1 MNAGRLSAWLS
12 ERLLVGKLA
21 GAALWVVWIASL
33 VFGSSKINAQDERIW
48 FDWTPQLLGADHLA
62 FYSAAKLIQDGRGDV
77 LYDYN
82 ALADY
87 QSDLIGTRFLEAYRN
102 PPFYAL
108 LYLPTARLNY
118 VVSFW
123 IWTAVALALLW
134 LGIRWLS
141 PARPGTV
148 LLWALCF
155 YPIFAAVS
163 FGQNSLLSFAAFCLT
178 FRQLDHNKPFSAGLA
193 AGLLLYKPQLLL
205 GLGLWWLLDFR
216 VYWRALAGLTVT
228 GLVLLGLSFLT
239 MRAETIAFVEHL
251 PQIAAY
257 DAFWFY
263 NLHTPRG
270 FWTLLLGDNKY
281 WGGMLGWVCSLIA
294 LGGFLVF
301 WRRHR
306 GDMPLLF
313 AAAVFVTLWASPHT
327 MVYDWS
333 LVLIPVVVLWER
345 RPQQRDQWLPLFAAG
360 WAVLFISTQLA
371 QWMFKSTGAA
381 LQLSVPVL
389 AILAILAA
397 RVLGRQPPSNG
408 KEAIPTASLQ

>member
-21 GAALWVVWIASL
+21 GAALWVVWIVSL
-33 VFGSSKINAQDERIW
+33 IFGSSKINAQGERIW

-108 LYLPTARLNY
+108 LYLPTARLDY
-118 VVSFW
+118 VISFW

-134 LGIRWLS
+134 CGIRWLGPTR
-141 PARPGTV
+141 PATV
-148 LLWALCF
+148 FVWALCF
-155 YPIFAAVS
+155 YPVFAAVS

-178 FRQLDHNKPFSAGLA
+178 FRQLDRNEPFSAGLA

-205 GLGLWWLLDFR
+205 GLGLWWLLDLR
-216 VYWRALAGLTVT
+216 AYWRALAGLTVT
-228 GLVLLGLSFLT
+228 GLVLLGLSLLT
-239 MRAETIAFVEHL
+239 VRAETIAFVEHL

-281 WGGMLGWVCSLIA
+281 WGRMLGWVCSLIA
-294 LGGFLVF
+294 LGAFLVF

-327 MVYDWS
+327 MIYDWS
-333 LVLIPVVVLWER
+333 LVLIPALLLWER
-345 RPQQRDQWLPLFAAG
+345 RPQQRDYWLPLFAAG
-360 WAVLFISTQLA
+360 WAVLFVSTQLA
-371 QWMFKSTGAA
+371 KWMFEKMGAA

-389 AILAILAA
+389 AILAVLAA
-397 RVLGRQPPSNG
+397 RVLRREPPSNG
-408 KEAIPTASLQ
+408 KEAIPTPSLQ

>member
-33 VFGSSKINAQDERIW
+33 VFGSSKINARDERIW

-108 LYLPTARLNY
+108 LYLPTARLDY
-118 VVSFW
+118 VISFW
-123 IWTAVALALLW
+123 IWTAVALGLLW
-134 LGIRWLS
+134 CGIRWLGPRR
-141 PARPGTV
+141 PATV
-148 LLWALCF
+148 FVWALCF
-155 YPIFAAVS
+155 YPVFAAVS
-163 FGQNSLLSFAAFCLT
+163 FGQNSLLSFAALCLA
-178 FRQLDHNKPFSAGLA
+178 FRQLDRNKPFSAGLA

-205 GLGLWWLLDFR
+205 GLGIWWLLDFR
-216 VYWRALAGLTVT
+216 TYWRALVGLSVT
-228 GLVLLGLSFLT
+228 GLLLLGISLLT
-239 MRAETIAFVEHL
+239 VRAETLTFVERL
-251 PQIAAY
+251 RDIANY
-257 DAFWFY
+257 DAFYFY

-270 FWTLLLGDNKY
+270 FWTLLLFDDKRLGR
-281 WGGMLGWVCSLIA
+281 MLGWACSLIA
-294 LGGFLVF
+294 LAAFLVF

-306 GDMPLLF
+306 GEMPLMF

-333 LVLIPVVVLWER
+333 LVLIPAVLLWER

-360 WAVLFISTQLA
+360 WAVLFVSTPLA
-371 QWMFKSTGAA
+371 QWMFEKTGAA

-389 AILAILAA
+389 AIVAALAA
-397 RVLGRQPPSNG
+397 RVLRREPPSNG
-408 KEAIPTASLQ
+408 KEAIPTLSLQ

>member
-21 GAALWVVWIASL
+21 GAALWVVWIVSL
-33 VFGSSKINAQDERIW
+33 IFGSSKINAQGERIW

-108 LYLPTARLNY
+108 LYLPTARLDY
-118 VVSFW
+118 VISFW

-134 LGIRWLS
+134 LGIGWLR
-141 PARPGTV
+141 PARPATV
-148 LLWALCF
+148 FVWALCF
-155 YPIFAAVS
+155 YPVFAAVS

-178 FRQLDHNKPFSAGLA
+178 FRQLDRNEPFSAGLA

-216 VYWRALAGLTVT
+216 AYWRALAGLTVT
-228 GLVLLGLSFLT
+228 GLVLLGISLLT
-239 MRAETIAFVEHL
+239 VRAETFTFVERL
-251 PQIAAY
+251 QDIAAY
-257 DAFWFY
+257 DAFYFY

-270 FWTLLLGDNKY
+270 FWTLLLFDDKH
-281 WGGMLGWVCSLIA
+281 WGRRLGWACSLIA
-294 LGGFLVF
+294 LAAFLVF

-306 GDMPLLF
+306 GEMPLMF

-333 LVLIPVVVLWER
+333 LVLIPAVLLWER

-360 WAVLFISTQLA
+360 WAVLFVSTPLA
-371 QWMFKSTGAA
+371 QWMFEKTGAA

-389 AILAILAA
+389 AILAVLAA
-397 RVLGRQPPSNG
+397 RVLCREPPSNG
-408 KEAIPTASLQ
+408 KEAIPTPSLQ

>member
-118 VVSFW
+118 VVSLW

-163 FGQNSLLSFAAFCLT
+163 FGQNSLLSFVAFCLT

-216 VYWRALAGLTVT
+216 AYWRALAGLTVT

-239 MRAETIAFVEHL
+239 MHAETIAFVEHL

-333 LVLIPVVVLWER
+333 LALVPAVLLWER
-345 RPQQRDQWLPLFAAG
+345 RPRQRDQWLPLFAAG